1 MKKQL
6 ITLIFITTLLGGCDI
21 LKELELPTSMPLT
34 TSEIIQGL
42 KEALKVGT
50 NNAVTALNCENGFYG
65 NPLLKIPFPEEVK
78 VVEEKLRAVG
88 LDKIVDDFIL
98 NMNRG
103 AEKAVSKAGP
113 IFINAIKEMT
123 FDDARNILKGPDNA
137 ATEYFRNKTSTE
149 LSDAFKPGVQ
159 ETLEQMHV
167 TKYWSDVMTAYNK
180 IPFTRS
186 VETDLAKYVTD
197 KAVNG
202 VFHNLAKEEKLIRN
216 DPKARV
222 TEILKRVFGSA
233 SP

>member
-6 ITLIFITTLLGGCDI
+6 ITLIFVFTFLGGCDI
-21 LKELELPTSMPLT
+21 LKELELSTSMPLT
-34 TSEIIQGL
+34 TSEIVQGL

-50 NNAVTALNCENGFYG
+50 KNAVTALNTENGFYG
-65 NPLLKIPFPEEVK
+65 NPILKIPFPEEVK

-159 ETLEQMHV
+159 ETLDQMHV

-186 VETDLAKYVTD
+186 VETNLAKYVTD
-197 KAVNG
+197 KAVYG

>member
-21 LKELELPTSMPLT
+21 LKELELQTSMPLT
-34 TSEIIQGL
+34 TSEIVQGL

-50 NNAVTALNCENGFYG
+50 NNAVTALNIENGFYG

-113 IFINAIKEMT
+113 IFMNAIKEMT

-149 LSDAFKPGVQ
+149 LSNAFEPGVQ
-159 ETLEQMHV
+159 ETLDQMHV

-186 VETDLAKYVTD
+186 VETNLAKYVTE
-197 KAVNG
+197 KTVKG
-202 VFHNLAKEEKLIRN
+202 VFHNLAKEEKLIRS

-222 TEILKRVFGSA
+222 TEILRRVFGSA
-233 SP
+233 SS

>member
-21 LKELELPTSMPLT
+21 LKELELQTSMPLT
-34 TSEIIQGL
+34 TSEIVQGL

-50 NNAVTALNCENGFYG
+50 NNAVTALNIENGFYG
-65 NPLLKIPFPEEVK
+65 NPLFKIPFPEEVK

-113 IFINAIKEMT
+113 IFMNAIKEMT

-149 LSDAFKPGVQ
+149 LSNAFEPGVQ
-159 ETLEQMHV
+159 ETLDQMHV

-186 VETDLAKYVTD
+186 VETNLAKYVTE
-197 KAVNG
+197 KTVKG
-202 VFHNLAKEEKLIRN
+202 VFHNLAKEEKLIRS

-222 TEILKRVFGSA
+222 TEILRRVFGSA
-233 SP
+233 SS

>member
-1 MKKQL
+1 MKKHL
-6 ITLIFITTLLGGCDI
+6 ITLIFIFTLLGGCDI
-21 LKELELPTSMPLT
+21 LKELELPTSIPLT
-34 TSEIIQGL
+34 TSEIVQGL
-42 KEALKVGT
+42 KESLKVGT
-50 NNAVTALNCENGFYG
+50 NNAIKDLNRENGFYG
-65 NPLLKIPFPEEVK
+65 NPILKIPFPEEVK

-98 NMNRG
+98 NMNRS

-137 ATEYFRNKTSTE
+137 ATEYFKNKTSTE
-149 LSDAFKPGVQ
+149 LSNAFKPSVQ
-159 ETLEQMHV
+159 ETLDQMHV

-186 VETDLAKYVTD
+186 VETNLAKYVTD

-233 SP
+233 SL

>member
-6 ITLIFITTLLGGCDI
+6 ITLIFITLLLGGCDI

-34 TSEIIQGL
+34 TSEIVQGL

-50 NNAVTALNCENGFYG
+50 NNAVTALNIENGFYG
-65 NPLLKIPFPEEVK
+65 NPILKIPFPEEVK

-113 IFINAIKEMT
+113 IFINAIEEMT

-149 LSDAFKPGVQ
+149 LSNAFKPGVQ
-159 ETLEQMHV
+159 ETLDQMHV

-186 VETDLAKYVTD
+186 VEADLAKYVTD
-197 KAVNG
+197 KTVNG

-233 SP
+233 SL

>member
-6 ITLIFITTLLGGCDI
+6 ITLIFVFTFLGGCDI
-21 LKELELPTSMPLT
+21 LKELGLPTSMPLT
-34 TSEIIQGL
+34 TSEIVQGL

-50 NNAVTALNCENGFYG
+50 NNAVTVLNIENGFYG

-159 ETLEQMHV
+159 ETLDQMHV

-233 SP
+233 SL